1 MSTTSGRSISLSCSY
16 RGLFRIFSPSVIR
29 LQLRLPFQ
37 VSISRD
43 LVLPVALLPLQL
55 HRDSLCLQRLQLKI
69 TLQSASVTGKEE
81 VVKACKG
88 CGPEGK
94 RRRQTENWKKNEFCL
109 AAYLARLLRVARFS
123 ACSEERLISKIKIN
137 PNSWLFTGLIRS
149 AIVPRAAILFETW
162 PWNIQQLPRIDK
174 YLMLAILIDLTWDL
188 HFE

>member
-1 MSTTSGRSISLSCSY
+1 MLASVALLDVLQVNSLHTPLPLFFQHVHFATSYRHALSACQLVSASSNFPNKQAVTNQVHPSTAFANNQYPRFASPYPVSTTSGRSISLSCSY

-94 RRRQTENWKKNEFCL
+94 RRRQTEN
-109 AAYLARLLRVARFS
+109 
-123 ACSEERLISKIKIN
+123 
-137 PNSWLFTGLIRS
+137 
-149 AIVPRAAILFETW
+149 
-162 PWNIQQLPRIDK
+162 
-174 YLMLAILIDLTWDL
+174 
-188 HFE
+188 